1 VLCGGELDA
10 PELADLLICESV
22 LEAPKLEAAEPLF
35 G

>member
-10 PELADLLICESV
+10 PALADLLIWESV
-22 LEAPKLEAAEPLF
+22 LEAPKLEVADPLF